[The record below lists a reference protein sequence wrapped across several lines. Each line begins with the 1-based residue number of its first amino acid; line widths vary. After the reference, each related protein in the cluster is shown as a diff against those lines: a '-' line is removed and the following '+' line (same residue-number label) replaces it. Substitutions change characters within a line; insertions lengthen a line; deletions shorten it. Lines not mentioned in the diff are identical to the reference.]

1 MSHKI
6 YSLKVLSKFASIFL
20 DTMHVITN
28 RYEGNNN
35 VQQLPEWA
43 IVFNGA
49 HQYARLQRLTWRSE
63 RRRCS
68 SFDRVD

>member
-35 VQQLPEWA
+35 VQQLPE
-43 IVFNGA
+43 
-49 HQYARLQRLTWRSE
+49 
-63 RRRCS
+63 
-68 SFDRVD
+68 